1 MVEIIIN
8 ENLTKIKT
16 NDIEIYIKGSFEIR
30 KEGAEAPVINVI
42 AKKQI

>member
-8 ENLTKIKT
+8 ENLTSIKT
-16 NDIEIYIKGSFEIR
+16 NDLTVFVEGSFNIK

-42 AKKQI
+42 SV

>member
-8 ENLTKIKT
+8 ENLTNIKT
-16 NDIEIYIKGSFEIR
+16 NDVTVFVEGSINIK

-42 AKKQI
+42 SV